1 MANIARAGCAFAG
14 SGEADNKTKLN
25 WIIGNAEDDRDF
37 TEPFKKRG
45 GLALGRTGRH
55 TADKADYR
63 RGRLLP
69 ARRELPRSNG
79 AAECGRN
86 SPPSMVTVI
95 RPSRARCVNTRIPR
109 HERAVSRR
117 VGWLALSDSGAARHF
132 PAAATSPPPAISDD
146 SATAA
151 ATDISSAI
159 VPRLYFRARSRGR
172 GGSDLESPRPRQRFG
187 YGAEGADGRKTLQH
201 RPGW

>member
-1 MANIARAGCAFAG
+1 MPTLLPIFSLWPRRLNMARAHFSIARLWSFVSPC
-14 SGEADNKTKLN
+14 
-25 WIIGNAEDDRDF
+25 
-37 TEPFKKRG
+37 
-45 GLALGRTGRH
+45 GLSAPSNSSRTPPS
-55 TADKADYR
+55 R
-63 RGRLLP
+63 R
-69 ARRELPRSNG
+69 RR
-79 AAECGRN
+79 AAECGQQF
-86 SPPSMVTVI
+86 PPSDGDCHTPLPCEV
-95 RPSRARCVNTRIPR
+95 RKGRIPR

-117 VGWLALSDSGAARHF
+117 VGWLALLGSGAARHF

-172 GGSDLESPRPRQRFG
+172 AGGDLESPRPRRFG
-187 YGAEGADGRKTLQH
+187 YGAEGADGRKTLRH